1 METTNIAKQM
11 IGFQK
16 TAFDNNYSTMVFF
29 QNKTED
35 MMNDILKQMPWVT
48 KEAEK
53 PMQNVSEIIK
63 KSREDFKKF
72 VDDSYTKLEEMATKS
87 EL

>member
-16 TAFDNNYSTMVFF
+16 TAFDNNYNMMVFF
-29 QNKTED
+29 QDRTED

-48 KEAEK
+48 KEAKK
-53 PMQNVSEIIK
+53 PMQDVSEIIK

-72 VDDSYTKLEEMATKS
+72 VDDSYTNVEDMAMTS